1 MYDHLVIAVDGSDE
15 ARRAARHGIR
25 FARAFDAAVTVLS
38 VVERAAVRLV
48 ETAATEKRLRERS
61 ATALA
66 DVERIAAEL
75 GHPVTTATLDGNP
88 AVRIGDYAAERNADA
103 IVVGRRGA
111 TGLGTRLLGGVTE
124 RIVRRSDVPV
134 FVVPD
139 ETPDG
144 GDDPDYER
152 VLVTTDGSE
161 RAEAAIPH
169 GTVIARRFGSD
180 LHVLNVVDLQAAGGV
195 FNAGGLEREL
205 LERLDARGRDAVD
218 RAASGVRESA
228 PELTVR
234 TAVERTTSFG
244 GAAAGVRE
252 YVGTADIDLVVMSSH
267 GRSNLRRQLLGSV
280 ASTVL
285 RSVDV
290 PVLVVPRSE

>member
-1 MYDHLVIAVDGSDE
+1 MYDHLVVAVDGSDE
-15 ARRAARHGIR
+15 AGRAARHGIR
-25 FARAFDAAVTVLS
+25 FARAFDASVTVLS

-48 ETAATEKRLRERS
+48 ETAGNGRRLRERS
-61 ATALA
+61 EAALA
-66 DVERIAAEL
+66 DVERVAAEL
-75 GHPVTTATLDGNP
+75 GHPVTTTVLEGTP
-88 AVRIGDYAAERNADA
+88 AARIGDYAAERNADA

-111 TGLGTRLLGGVTE
+111 TGLGARLLGGVTE
-124 RIVRRSDVPV
+124 RIVHRSDVPV
-134 FVVPD
+134 FVVPGETAGDGD
-139 ETPDG
+139 E
-144 GDDPDYER
+144 PDYGR

-169 GTVIARRFGSD
+169 GTAIARRYGAG

-218 RAASGVRESA
+218 RAARRVRASA
-228 PELTVR
+228 PGVTVR

-252 YVGTADIDLVVMSSH
+252 YVGTTGIDLVVMSSR
-267 GRSNLRRQLLGSV
+267 GRSNLQRQLLGSV
-280 ASTVL
+280 ASRVL
-285 RSVDV
+285 RTVDV
-290 PVLVVPRSE
+290 PVLVVPREE